1 MPDLLTTTV
10 TIPRAVAADFVRD
23 YTASGVLTEAAVL
36 RGSQPRHNRRRLR
49 EALIAADATLPQTYE
64 IAQAIKMLAD
74 CGFLVTPVTNA
85 EALAEAI
92 DATTDKNGDA

>member
-1 MPDLLTTTV
+1 MFDTYDAQRRNP
-10 TIPRAVAADFVRD
+10 
-23 YTASGVLTEAAVL
+23 
-36 RGSQPRHNRRRLR
+36 QP
-49 EALIAADATLPQTYE
+49 YE